1 MRWHAAYNT
10 SPLTLLFPAAPQTYQ
25 VDWEAI
31 LSRSSE
37 PFVASVS
44 AWLYPPAA
52 RGEETTQGG
61 LHAGAVAQK
70 PARQLP
76 GSNLSDVPL
85 VSEVLSTSR
94 RRLDALNA

>member
-1 MRWHAAYNT
+1 M
-10 SPLTLLFPAAPQTYQ
+10 
-25 VDWEAI
+25 DWEAI

-37 PFVASVS
+37 PFIASVS

-52 RGEETTQGG
+52 RGWETSQGG
-61 LHAGAVAQK
+61 PHAGATAQK
-70 PARQLP
+70 PAARQPP
-76 GSNLSDVPL
+76 GSNLGDLPL